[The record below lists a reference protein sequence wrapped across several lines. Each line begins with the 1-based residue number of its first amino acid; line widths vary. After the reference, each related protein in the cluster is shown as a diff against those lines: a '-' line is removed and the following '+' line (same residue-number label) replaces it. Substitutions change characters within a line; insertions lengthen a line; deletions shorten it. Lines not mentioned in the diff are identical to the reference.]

1 MSTTTSDIAAGIP
14 FFNDTSLGSL
24 NYHKSWPRSASP
36 CEMVPLW
43 AGEFT
48 SHADWVNFATKRL
61 VGTTGTHGVDAKAIC
76 VDALGRRCLGG
87 ADMARARDEDAF
99 PVRYFFECLP
109 APSPWQPIETAP
121 KDAPFGTWIIG
132 CRAGQP
138 ESVGP
143 VTWRNGFWFQTDG
156 ERWIENWLTHW
167 MPLPSA
173 PSQIEEGKDN
183 G

>member
-1 MSTTTSDIAAGIP
+1 MTFI
-14 FFNDTSLGSL
+14 NDTALGSL
-24 NYHKSWPRSASP
+24 NYHKSWPRAASP

-43 AGEFT
+43 AGEFA

-121 KDAPFGTWIIG
+121 KDGAFVILHNPGGEPEVSIGYYDGGPEWLIVEADIAPTACHPKF
-132 CRAGQP
+132 
-138 ESVGP
+138 
-143 VTWRNGFWFQTDG
+143 
-156 ERWIENWLTHW
+156 W

-173 PSQIEEGKDN
+173 PSQIEEGK
-183 G
+183 